1 MHSTIA
7 ATFNRTAMTAGQ
19 AQNQYLHDVELQ
31 VTNKLKLAA
40 DFINRTQ
47 QHVFL
52 TGKAGTGKTTFLRQ
66 LSASTH
72 KRHVIVAPTGIAALN
87 AGGMTIHS
95 LFLLPPS
102 TFIPDRNFKVPL
114 SASTRLLTPDDL
126 VKVHRINARRK
137 KILRNIELMIIDEVS
152 MLRADLLDA
161 MDFRLRYV
169 KRNYKEPF
177 GGVQLL
183 MIGDLYQLPP
193 IVKEEEFSF
202 LQPYYKH
209 SFFFESQALRHS
221 GFVTVELDTIFRQTD
236 HRFVDLLNAL
246 RNNRLSVHDIELLN
260 SHYRTEEEVEQME
273 EVITLTTHNYR
284 AEDINEK
291 ALRELPG
298 REERFHALIEG
309 EFPESIHPIPDVL
322 RLKQGA
328 QVMFVRNDSSGQN
341 RYYNGLLATVSS
353 INSNEHGMPEITVEM
368 VDDRREFTL
377 VKETW
382 LNVRYEHNPKTN
394 ENEEVEVGK
403 FEHFPIKLAWAITV
417 HKSQGLTFDRA
428 IVDVGKAFAA
438 GQVYVALSR
447 LRSLDGLILRTRI
460 NPAVV
465 ATDPTVVGFT
475 EQQPGDEV
483 LGECFAKGQVDYL
496 RHTLHASYDFSA
508 LVEELEQ
515 IERRYAGKLDF
526 NDEAMDRALGELR
539 ARLNDEAKTTR
550 AFRQQIDR
558 ILKEEDSVLLHERL
572 EKARAYYDGR
582 LRDWLKHVL
591 VHIAMARRYSKVKQY
606 VEDLEGF
613 DLVLQNQ
620 RERIA
625 KAAWLAESI
634 LTGKELPAAATAVSE
649 VKKDRAVLLIMAE
662 ELVAARPLPVRKRSA
677 VASKKTSKGETYRIS
692 QGLYLAGKSIA
703 EIAMERKLAESTIEG
718 HIVKGVLEG
727 SIPRIKYIGDE
738 AFEAIKAAM
747 EPEEL
752 PPDVS
757 RIVRALGE
765 AYTYNQVR
773 TVVKLLQPDDEADE
787 D

>member
-1 MHSTIA
+1 M
-7 ATFNRTAMTAGQ
+7 
-19 AQNQYLHDVELQ
+19 
-31 VTNKLKLAA
+31 TNKLKLAA

-66 LSASTH
+66 LAASTH

-102 TFIPDRNFKVPL
+102 TFIPDRNFVAPQNV
-114 SASTRLLTPDDL
+114 ATRIVTPDDL

-137 KILRNIELMIIDEVS
+137 KILRNIELLIIDEVS

-161 MDFRLRYV
+161 IDFRMRYI
-169 KRNYKEPF
+169 KRNYQEPF

-193 IVKEEEFSF
+193 IVKEAEAPF

-209 SFFFESQALRHS
+209 SFFFESQALRHA

-236 HRFVDLLNAL
+236 NRFVELLNAL
-246 RNNRLSVHDIELLN
+246 RNNTLKESDIDLLN
-260 SHYRTEEEVEQME
+260 AHYKTEAEVEAME

-291 ALRELPG
+291 ALRELKG
-298 REERFHALIEG
+298 AEMRFNAHIEG

-322 RLKQGA
+322 RLKEGA

-341 RYYNGLLATVSS
+341 RYYNGLLATVTSLGTD
-353 INSNEHGMPEITVEM
+353 EQGLPEITVEM

-382 LNVRYEHNPKTN
+382 LNVRFEHNAKTN

-403 FEHFPIKLAWAITV
+403 FEHYPIKLAWAITV
-417 HKSQGLTFDRA
+417 HKSQGLTFDKA
-428 IVDVGKAFAA
+428 IIDVGNAFAA

-447 LRSLDGLILRTRI
+447 LRSLDGLVLRTKI

-483 LGECFAKGQVDYL
+483 LGDRFATGQVEYL
-496 RHTLHASYDFSA
+496 RRTLHASYDFST
-508 LVEELEQ
+508 LVAELKH
-515 IERRYAGKLDF
+515 IDDKYHGKLAFD
-526 NDEAMDRALGELR
+526 DSKMDLALTELKSFLSNEESTLR
-539 ARLNDEAKTTR
+539 S
-550 AFRQQIDR
+550 FRQQID
-558 ILKEEDSVLLHERL
+558 KLLHEKNSELLYERL
-572 EKARAYYDGR
+572 EKAHNYYDGR
-582 LRDWLKHVL
+582 LRDWLKHLV
-591 VHIAMARRYSKVKQY
+591 VHIACARRYAQVKLY
-606 VEDLEGF
+606 IDDLEGF
-613 DLVLQNQ
+613 DVLLQNQ

-634 LTGKELPAAATAVSE
+634 LTGKPLEGGEAALAE
-649 VKKDRAVLLIMAE
+649 VKRDRAVLLSAAE
-662 ELVAARPLPVRKRSA
+662 EIAAARPRPTKKRSA
-677 VASKKTSKGETYRIS
+677 VASKKKKAKLGETYRIS
-692 QGLYLAGKSIA
+692 QNLFMAGQSIA
-703 EIAMERKLAESTIEG
+703 EIANGRKLAESTIEG
-718 HIVKGVLEG
+718 HIIKGVMQG
-727 SIPRIKYIGDE
+727 TVPRNRYISDK
-738 AFEAIKAAM
+738 AFEAIQS
-747 EPEEL
+747 EL
-752 PPDVS
+752 LRDQDELDVS
-757 RIVRALGE
+757 RVVRALGE

-773 TVVKLLQPDDEADE
+773 TVVKLIQPDDEADE